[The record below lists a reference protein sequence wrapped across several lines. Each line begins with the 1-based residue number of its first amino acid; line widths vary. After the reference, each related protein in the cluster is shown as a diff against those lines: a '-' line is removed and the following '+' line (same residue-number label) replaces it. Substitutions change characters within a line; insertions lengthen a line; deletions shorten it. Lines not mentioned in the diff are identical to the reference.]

1 MNRNEAHN
9 YLILS
14 NNYYPF
20 GSVAKGRS
28 FSSTAY
34 RYGFNGKEKVDE
46 ISGSGNSIDFGD
58 RMYDPRIGQWKS
70 PDKLAGKYPYASPY
84 NYCLNNPIYNVD
96 PDGNSVA
103 PADQASKNGFDAALK
118 TTFAG
123 DLTSIYNKIQYTT
136 VGTVKVNDQSIEIKG
151 FAFTGTDAE
160 LTTAI
165 NSIKNSSLTK
175 ENKLKAL
182 AYLAT
187 VESKDVLYI
196 QSPTNKDNPSEQ
208 PLVGKYPNLTSDNQE
223 YTNKDKTDRTIVA
236 GDGENYEANKADI
249 SVDIPNQTA
258 KGKISGVS
266 SLTNASNENID
277 KAVKRYG
284 GKLTPLDT
292 KVQVKVKEGTET
304 IKYNSDGDV
313 QSNKK

>member
-1 MNRNEAHN
+1 LGCLKLTYRT
-9 YLILS
+9 
-14 NNYYPF
+14 NNTALK
-20 GSVAKGRS
+20 VAY
-28 FSSTAY
+28 SSYKKVENSCAGAY

-46 ISGSGNSIDFGD
+46 ISGSGNSVDFGD
-58 RMYDPRIGQWKS
+58 RYLDTRLGRWNAV
-70 PDKLAGKYPYASPY
+70 DKLASKYPYASPY

-118 TTFAG
+118 TTFSG
-123 DLTSIYNKIQYTT
+123 DLASVYTT
-136 VGTVKVNDQSIEIKG
+136 IGTVKVGDKSIDIKG
-151 FAFTGTDAE
+151 FTFTGDIN
-160 LTTAI
+160 TAI

-196 QSPTNKDNPSEQ
+196 QSPTNNSNPSEQ
-208 PLVGKYPNLTSDNQE
+208 PLIGNYPNLTADNQE

-249 SVDIPNQTA
+249 GVKVPDQEA
-258 KGKISGVS
+258 KAKISGVS
-266 SLTNASNENID
+266 SLTEASNENID
-277 KAVKRYG
+277 KSVKRYAS
-284 GKLTPLDT
+284 KLTPLDT